1 MNRFSRIL
9 PLAGAVSMLG
19 VTGVA
24 QAIDFT
30 TVNKDWTFSVSG
42 NVNVHY
48 IYSSCEG
55 VDQAKTVA
63 GGLACTGSKSGSSVS
78 NVGNG
83 LLPAAI
89 NFGVA
94 TQQEGYDIAAHFGFY
109 PGVDTNDG
117 GSPNNQAGAANG
129 SSNTALGTTG
139 LDVRQVYMTFGNKD
153 MGTFLLGRNFGLF
166 GFDAI
171 INDMTIP
178 GVGVAGSMSGV
189 SPANTSL
196 GSIGLGY
203 IYTDTLAQ
211 MDYTTPDFAGF
222 KGTLGIF
229 DPINSAT
236 NADATQPKKTPGVH
250 GKLAYTHA
258 FDSTTKLYAS
268 AAFIDQKQNYISNS
282 SGQPYSYNGFGAD
295 LFVMADWNNL
305 EAFGY
310 YYHGSGLGTTGLF
323 VLSDDGAGHKRSS
336 NGYLAQ
342 VSYKIDRV
350 KLGVNYGESRLNL
363 ASGETA
369 PALVQSNSKVTG
381 GVYYSLTRNLTLL
394 SELSDVR
401 AKAHDGD
408 SNHSLNFNVG
418 AFLSF

>member
-1 MNRFSRIL
+1 
-9 PLAGAVSMLG
+9 
-19 VTGVA
+19 
-24 QAIDFT
+24 
-30 TVNKDWTFSVSG
+30 
-42 NVNVHY
+42 
-48 IYSSCEG
+48 
-55 VDQAKTVA
+55 
-63 GGLACTGSKSGSSVS
+63 
-78 NVGNG
+78 
-83 LLPAAI
+83 
-89 NFGVA
+89 
-94 TQQEGYDIAAHFGFY
+94 
-109 PGVDTNDG
+109 
-117 GSPNNQAGAANG
+117 
-129 SSNTALGTTG
+129 
-139 LDVRQVYMTFGNKD
+139 MTFGNKD

-178 GVGVAGSMSGV
+178 GVGVAGSMS
-189 SPANTSL
+189 SAAPANTSL

-229 DPINSAT
+229 NPVNSAT
-236 NADATQPKKTPGVH
+236 NSDTVAPKKQPGFH

-258 FDSTTKLYAS
+258 FDSATKFYAS
-268 AAFIDQKQNYISNS
+268 AAFIDQKQDYISATT
-282 SGQPYSYNGFGAD
+282 GAYSYNGFGAD
-295 LFVMADWNNL
+295 AFAMLDWSAL
-305 EAFGY
+305 EGFLY

-323 VLSDDGAGHKRSS
+323 VLADDGAGHKRGS

-342 VSYKIDRV
+342 LSYKIDKV

-363 ASGETA
+363 APGESA
-369 PALVQSNSKVTG
+369 PALVKSNSKVTG

-394 SELSDVR
+394 SEISDVR

-408 SNHSLNFNVG
+408 SNSSINFNVG